1 MPSKR
6 NKSFKVQG
14 SRFKATAF
22 ASNLQPRTLNRA
34 PFIVTI
40 DGPAGVGKSTV
51 AKLLAQRLGVMY
63 LDTGATYRS
72 LAFAAVQGDLN
83 PITDWFRLAVLAR
96 RLPLVLQPTPE
107 GGLRVWLDGVD
118 ITTHIRTE
126 EVSEA
131 AAQVSQY
138 PEIRAAMVTLQ
149 RRLARRPWTD
159 PRSGVSRRG
168 VVVEGRD
175 TGSVVFPQA
184 PYKFFLDA
192 DPDVRARRRQQELK
206 RLYGSRPPLAQV
218 REQLHF
224 RDGLDRHRRVG
235 PLVKPAGA
243 IAVNTTHRSAAQVVR
258 LMLAQIAPSARTPA
272 RFASSREMRSI
283 SGTEPRKSL
292 RDFSGQSEA
301 AGGLARDS
309 VKRGH

>member
-1 MPSKR
+1 MPS
-6 NKSFKVQG
+6 NN
-14 SRFKATAF
+14 T
-22 ASNLQPRTLNRA
+22 

-51 AKLLAQRLGVMY
+51 AKLLAKRLGVMY

-72 LAFAAVQGDLN
+72 LAYAAVQDALN
-83 PITDWFRLAVLAR
+83 PITDRHRLARLAH
-96 RLPLVLQPTPE
+96 RLPLILQPTPE
-107 GGLRVWLDGVD
+107 GGLRVKLGSTDV
-118 ITTHIRTE
+118 TTQIRTE

-159 PRSGVSRRG
+159 PRTGVVRQG
-168 VVVEGRD
+168 AVVEGRD
-175 TGSVVFPQA
+175 TGSVVFPKA
-184 PYKFFLDA
+184 LHKFFLDA
-192 DPDVRARRRQQELK
+192 DPAVRARRRQQELE

-243 IAVNTTHRSAAQVVR
+243 LAIDTTHRSAAQVVR
-258 LMLAQIAPSARTPA
+258 LMLAHIA
-272 RFASSREMRSI
+272 
-283 SGTEPRKSL
+283 
-292 RDFSGQSEA
+292 
-301 AGGLARDS
+301 
-309 VKRGH
+309 RGR